1 MILTIHLVVA
11 ATQIATMGRTFPM
24 SHPMKKIR
32 SLHIGQIM
40 LTIVIVIS
48 KTMTR
53 KEVDLELSM
62 VESRNRVQ
70 LVNEI
75 EMIEIQ
81 KLNSKTSDRKI
92 EKMIMDHVAK
102 EEPMKRTNLET

>member
-1 MILTIHLVVA
+1 MVA
-11 ATQIATMGRTFPM
+11 ATPIATMDRTFPM
-24 SHPMKKIR
+24 SHPMKKIP

-40 LTIVIVIS
+40 LTIVIVTS
-48 KTMTR
+48 KTMM
-53 KEVDLELSM
+53 KNEVDHELSM

-70 LVNEI
+70 VESAI

-81 KLNSKTSDRKI
+81 KSNSKTSDRKI

-102 EEPMKRTNLET
+102 EEPMIKTNLET